1 MSSSSE
7 QIEKLIRS
15 RDDSYGEAW
24 LLAGEM
30 ARLLVLDKVTDAGFL
45 YALLVTLSK
54 IARIT
59 VSPHNPDHWKDIAG
73 YATLVFQ
80 HLEKLNDA
88 DANRSEGELARNDDK
103 IPF

>member
-1 MSSSSE
+1 MSND
-7 QIEKLIRS
+7 QIEDLIRS
-15 RDDSYGEAW
+15 RDESYGEAW

-30 ARLLVLDKVTDAGFL
+30 ARLLNLDKVTDAGFL
-45 YALLVTLSK
+45 YVLLVMLSK

-59 VSPHNPDHWKDIAG
+59 SSPTKLDHWKDIAG

-80 HLEKLNDA
+80 HLEKV
-88 DANRSEGELARNDDK
+88 EDDR